1 MHVARGHLDQGATQT
16 GTITPPQR
24 QKERHERRE
33 EREGGWE
40 EERRWG
46 EAKER
51 PCRLRGRQEASSA
64 VLGGGVGGGLAR
76 VGGWGGEAQTQQ
88 RGRIEKGGL
97 GREGG
102 QREMVAD
109 LFYF

>member
-64 VLGGGVGGGLAR
+64 VLGGGVGGAGASGWLR
-76 VGGWGGEAQTQQ
+76 GGGTDTAEGE
-88 RGRIEKGGL
+88 
-97 GREGG
+97 
-102 QREMVAD
+102 D
-109 LFYF
+109 